1 MNPTY
6 DSEITQRLNIPLIH
20 TTSDMS
26 FEKGYGLRL
35 SETISE
41 RRSGAF
47 RHKNTPAYN
56 FYADTALCLGAGL
69 L

>member
-1 MNPTY
+1 
-6 DSEITQRLNIPLIH
+6 
-20 TTSDMS
+20 MS
-26 FEKGYGLRL
+26 FENGSGLRL